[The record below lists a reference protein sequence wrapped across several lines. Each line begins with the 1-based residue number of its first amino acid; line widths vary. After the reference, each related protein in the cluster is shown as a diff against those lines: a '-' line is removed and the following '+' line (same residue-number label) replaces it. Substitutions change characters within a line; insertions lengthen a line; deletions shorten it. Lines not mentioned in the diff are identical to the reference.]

1 MGIFDG
7 LHIGYSGLNASQT
20 GINTTSHNISNV
32 NTPGYT
38 RERISQKV
46 NVPLHGIP
54 GDSGSGVRV
63 DTINRI
69 HDEFVYARLKNS
81 SAKMEHHEF
90 TKDTLQE
97 VTNYFPDLQ
106 NSAIANDM
114 TQFFNSWSNVAQYP
128 NDSAQKVI
136 LAQSTEALS
145 HDIKQTRGEL
155 VGLQGRLDDRLT
167 VAVDEV
173 NSIAKQIADINK
185 DINRVE
191 STYESN
197 ANDLRDHRD
206 DLELRLTKLIDA
218 TVFKGR
224 LRSDSSVDRAMT
236 DQGKDYNINVAGHNI
251 VDGASYHP
259 LYLQAE
265 AGTDNGKMTNIYFMD
280 QDRKKLDLTP
290 SIKGGKIGAI
300 IALRGD
306 GVDEKGHA
314 TNSKIQE
321 YIDSLDSFSKGLI
334 EGVNS
339 IYASSPQEKLS
350 ARFPDG
356 VNDSVKI
363 VDVDRLN
370 EGSFDL
376 VVYDKDGNE
385 VTKRN
390 IEVDSKTIFND
401 PANLEKNTLVHKI
414 NEIKDDNGDNDGSND
429 LDDYFKASF
438 VNGQLNINP
447 KTSGYTIAIEDH
459 GTNIAGLTGMH
470 KFFEGTSA
478 KDINLNVDLQ
488 RNTDKI
494 RAYGKP
500 IDGNNDVAN
509 KMVAFQFSDISFDLP
524 NGDKRVETVEGF
536 YRSLTSTVAS
546 DAAEAGYRYDA
557 TEVLHK
563 SVEAQ
568 FSSVSGVDM
577 DEELV
582 NLMKYQTAYQA
593 NAKILTTVDRMIDTL
608 LGVKQ

>member
-7 LHIGYSGLNASQT
+7 LHIGYSGLNASQS

-38 RERISQKV
+38 RQRINQQV
-46 NVPLHGIP
+46 NPPLHSIP

-63 DTINRI
+63 ETINRI

-81 SAKMEHHEF
+81 SAKMEHHQFLKE
-90 TKDTLQE
+90 TLQE

-106 NSAIANDM
+106 ESAIANDL
-114 TQFFNSWSNVAQYP
+114 TKFFSSWSDVAQYP

-136 LAQSTEALS
+136 LAQTTSTLA
-145 HDIKQTRGEL
+145 HDIKETREQL
-155 VGLQGRLDDRLT
+155 VGLQDRLDEQL
-167 VAVDEV
+167 VMAVDEV

-191 STYESN
+191 STYEAN
-197 ANDLRDHRD
+197 ANDLRDRRD
-206 DLELRLTKLIDA
+206 ELEMRLTKLIDA
-218 TVFKGR
+218 TVFKGK
-224 LRSDSSVDRAMT
+224 LRSDNSVDRALT
-236 DQGKDYNINVAGHNI
+236 DQGKDYNINIAGHNI

-259 LYLQAE
+259 LYLQAS
-265 AGTDNGKMTNIYFMD
+265 AGSENGKLTNVYFMD
-280 QDRKKLDLTP
+280 QDRRKVDLTP
-290 SIKGGKIGAI
+290 KIKSGRVGAI

-339 IYASSPQEKLS
+339 IYAHSPQEQIV
-350 ARFPDG
+350 ANFPDG
-356 VNDSVKI
+356 VNDGVKL
-363 VDVDRLN
+363 VDVDGLN

-376 VVYDKDGNE
+376 IVYDQNGNE
-385 VTKRN
+385 VARRQ
-390 IEVDSKTIFND
+390 IEIDDQTIFND
-401 PANLEKNTLVHKI
+401 PSATEKNSLVEKI
-414 NEIKDDNGDNDGSND
+414 NRIKDDNGDNDGSND
-429 LDDYFKASF
+429 FDDFFEATF
-438 VNGQLNINP
+438 VNGQLSINP
-447 KTSGYTIAIEDH
+447 KSSGYSVAIEDH
-459 GTNIAGLTGMH
+459 GTNIAGLTGVH
-470 KFFEGTSA
+470 RFFDGSSA
-478 KDINLNVDLQ
+478 KDIDLNVALA
-488 RNTDKI
+488 REPGRI

-509 KMVAFQFSDISFDLP
+509 KMVAFQFQEVQFDLP
-524 NGDKRVETVEGF
+524 YGNKKRDTVEGF
-536 YRSLTSTVAS
+536 YRALTSDIAS
-546 DAAEAGYRYDA
+546 DAANAGHRYDA
-557 TEVLHK
+557 AEVLHK

-568 FSSVSGVDM
+568 FNSVSGVDM

-593 NAKILTTVDRMIDTL
+593 NAKVLTTVDRMIDAL
-608 LGVKQ
+608 LGIKQ

>member
-7 LHIGYSGLNASQT
+7 LHIGYSGLNASQS

-38 RERISQKV
+38 GQRINQQV
-46 NVPLHGIP
+46 NPPLHSIP

-63 DTINRI
+63 ETINRI

-81 SAKMEHHEF
+81 SAKMEHHQFLKE
-90 TKDTLQE
+90 TLQE

-106 NSAIANDM
+106 ESAIANDL
-114 TQFFNSWSNVAQYP
+114 TKFFSSWSDVAQYP

-136 LAQSTEALS
+136 LAQTTSTLA
-145 HDIKQTRGEL
+145 HDIKETREQL
-155 VGLQGRLDDRLT
+155 VGLQDRLDEQL
-167 VAVDEV
+167 VMAVDEV

-191 STYESN
+191 STYEAN
-197 ANDLRDHRD
+197 ANDLRDRRD
-206 DLELRLTKLIDA
+206 ELEMRLTKLIDA
-218 TVFKGR
+218 TVFKGK
-224 LRSDSSVDRAMT
+224 LRSDNSVDRALT
-236 DQGKDYNINVAGHNI
+236 DQGKDYNINIAGHNI

-259 LYLQAE
+259 LYLQAS
-265 AGTDNGKMTNIYFMD
+265 AGSENGKLTNVYFMD
-280 QDRKKLDLTP
+280 QDRRKVDLTP
-290 SIKGGKIGAI
+290 KIKSGRVGAI

-339 IYASSPQEKLS
+339 IYAHSPQEQIV
-350 ARFPDG
+350 ANFPDG
-356 VNDSVKI
+356 VNDGVKL
-363 VDVDRLN
+363 VDVDGLN

-376 VVYDKDGNE
+376 IVYDQNGNE
-385 VTKRN
+385 VARRQ
-390 IEVDSKTIFND
+390 IEIDDQTIFND
-401 PANLEKNTLVHKI
+401 PSATEKNSLVEKI
-414 NEIKDDNGDNDGSND
+414 NRIKDDNGDNDGSND
-429 LDDYFKASF
+429 FDDFFEATF
-438 VNGQLNINP
+438 VNGQLSINP
-447 KTSGYTIAIEDH
+447 KSSGYSVAIEDH
-459 GTNIAGLTGMH
+459 GTNIAGLTGVH
-470 KFFEGTSA
+470 RFFDGSSA
-478 KDINLNVDLQ
+478 KDIDLNVALA
-488 RNTDKI
+488 REPGRI

-509 KMVAFQFSDISFDLP
+509 KMVAFQFQEVQFDLP
-524 NGDKRVETVEGF
+524 YGNKKRDTVEGF
-536 YRSLTSTVAS
+536 YRALTSDIAS
-546 DAAEAGYRYDA
+546 DAANAGHRYDA
-557 TEVLHK
+557 AEVLHK

-568 FSSVSGVDM
+568 FNSVSGVDM

-593 NAKILTTVDRMIDTL
+593 NAKVLTTVDRMIDAL
-608 LGVKQ
+608 LGIKQ